1 MTRSSSSAPT
11 GATKMRRLMTAALS
25 LVLAGTAFVT
35 LPAAGAA
42 VTAASAPSAF
52 TGDSARPATQRYF
65 SSPSGNIGC
74 ALNRRYARCDI
85 NKHTY
90 SPPPKPASCNFDW
103 GQSLQVHKRA
113 RFICVSDT
121 VAISD
126 RVLQYGDSLRLGN
139 KKCTSRRSGMVC
151 RNLQT
156 EHGFRLSRDDVD
168 RF

>member
-1 MTRSSSSAPT
+1 MTRSSFTART
-11 GATKMRRLMTAALS
+11 GATQRRRLMTAALS
-25 LVLAGTAFVT
+25 LALAGTAFLT

-42 VTAASAPSAF
+42 VTPASAPTAF
-52 TGDSARPATQRYF
+52 AGDSAQPASQRYF

-85 NKHTY
+85 KEHTY
-90 SPPPKPASCNFDW
+90 SPPAKPANCNFDW

-151 RNLQT
+151 RNLRT